1 MGEKQFMN
9 KREREREGERKSV
22 LIMDSYDYK
31 CHLRWRTQT
40 CWTSVSPGT
49 HKRTTTVKNIDFF
62 TCSLYSLVKIL
73 GPIKYQFPKVGEKQ
87 RWITKENQEIR
98 QGLGLVLV
106 ES

>member
-40 CWTSVSPGT
+40 CWTRVSPGT
-49 HKRTTTVKNIDFF
+49 HKRTTTVKNIDF
-62 TCSLYSLVKIL
+62 LHVPYSLVKIL

-87 RWITKENQEIR
+87 KMDKKRKKEIR

>member
-1 MGEKQFMN
+1 MN

-40 CWTSVSPGT
+40 CWTRVSPGT